1 MTVDTQPGTRSHATA
16 VKRQAQRLFHL
27 SPRPVMPVLVDALL
41 ELPNLYVV
49 KQCVEHFLAQEIFP
63 STADVAA
70 WERARQANAAARDH
84 CPRCDGAGYVPGPV
98 ERRRGHRFTT
108 MRRCPECRS

>member
-16 VKRQAQRLFHL
+16 VKRQAQRLFYL
-27 SPRPVMPVLVDALL
+27 SPRSTLPTLVEALL

-49 KQCVEHFLAQEIFP
+49 TQCVDHFLEQEVFP
-63 STADVAA
+63 STRDVAA
-70 WERARQANAAARDH
+70 WERARQATAAARDN

-98 ERRRGHRFTT
+98 IRRLGQRFTT
-108 MRRCPECRS
+108 TRRCPECRS